1 MTNTISHNFWAS
13 PTFDQLAKAQNV
25 GPLDASTLLGT
36 WPGEDG
42 DGFNDTIDE
51 LRHVR
56 LKKTSD
62 SAVGDS
68 AEGQLK

>member
-1 MTNTISHNFWAS
+1 MTNTISHNFWVS
-13 PTFDQLAKAQNV
+13 PTFYQLAQAQNV
-25 GPLDASTLLGT
+25 GPLDARTLLGT
-36 WPGEDG
+36 WAGKDD
-42 DGFNDTIDE
+42 DGFNDAIDE

-62 SAVGDS
+62 GAVGDS